1 MRYQS
6 LLVLF
11 CCDETNGDYI
21 LAGFQFE
28 QGNSERM
35 NNPGFKI
42 PGHWWGKLLGG
53 IIGLLRGGFTGLVFG
68 IFLGHMADRFFSGLS
83 GSSRTRDSFFGAMFS
98 TLGHINKA
106 DGRVSKAEIV
116 AAELLMRRLQL
127 SETERQR
134 AIRYFQAGKERD
146 FDFEATLREFARN
159 SMLRHEL
166 RIMFIELLIEA
177 AMADGTL
184 SQAEQA
190 ILMRSCTVLHIP
202 ANVFSA
208 MLRARQ
214 SGGGSTYGGRQQAMP
229 QGQSLQ
235 QSYASLGIK
244 AEASSQEIK
253 RAYRKLVSQYH
264 PDKLISQGL
273 PEEMMEMSKK
283 RVREI
288 NAAYDKIKT
297 SRGIK

>member
-1 MRYQS
+1 M
-6 LLVLF
+6 
-11 CCDETNGDYI
+11 TN
-21 LAGFQFE
+21 
-28 QGNSERM
+28 NT
-35 NNPGFKI
+35 GFKI
-42 PGHWWGKLLGG
+42 PGHWWGKLIGG
-53 IIGLLRGGFTGLVFG
+53 IFGLMRGGLTGAVFG
-68 IFLGHMADRFFSGLS
+68 LFLGHMVDRFLSGLG
-83 GSSRTRDSFFGAMFS
+83 GSNRTRDAFFGAMFS

-106 DGRVSKAEIV
+106 DGRVTKAEIV
-116 AAELLMRRLQL
+116 AAEQLMRRLQL
-127 SETERQR
+127 TETERQR
-134 AIRYFQAGKERD
+134 AIRFFQQGKEQD
-146 FDFEATLREFARN
+146 FNLEATLQEFARH

-166 RIMFIELLIEA
+166 RIMFVELLLEA
-177 AMADGTL
+177 AISDGTL
-184 SQAEQA
+184 SPAEQA
-190 ILMRSCTVLHIP
+190 ILVRTCTVLHIP

-214 SGGGSTYGGRQQAMP
+214 GGGGSAYGNYQQAP
-229 QGQSLQ
+229 AQSGPSLK

-244 AEASSQEIK
+244 PDASAQEVK

-288 NAAYDKIKT
+288 NAAYDKIKA

>member
-1 MRYQS
+1 MANN
-6 LLVLF
+6 
-11 CCDETNGDYI
+11 T
-21 LAGFQFE
+21 GFI
-28 QGNSERM
+28 
-35 NNPGFKI
+35 I
-42 PGHWWGKLLGG
+42 PGHWWGKLIGG
-53 IIGLLRGGFTGLVFG
+53 IIGLMRGGLVGAIFG
-68 IFLGHMADRFFSGLS
+68 IFLGHMVDRFLSGL
-83 GSSRTRDSFFGAMFS
+83 GGASRTRDAFFGAMFA

-106 DGRVSKAEIV
+106 DGRVTKAEIA
-116 AAELLMRRLQL
+116 AAEQLMRRLQL
-127 SETERQR
+127 TEAERQR
-134 AIRYFQAGKERD
+134 AIRYFQQGKQSD
-146 FDFEATLREFARN
+146 FNLEATLREFSRH

-177 AMADGTL
+177 SLADGTL
-184 SQAEQA
+184 TSAEQA
-190 ILMRSCTVLHIP
+190 ILVRSCTVLHIP

-214 SGGGSTYGGRQQAMP
+214 GGGYAYGNSQQASS
-229 QGQSLQ
+229 QGGSLQ

-244 AEASSQEIK
+244 ADASAQEIK

-264 PDKLISQGL
+264 PDKLVSQGL

-288 NAAYDKIKT
+288 NAAYDKIKA